1 MYKSEKPR
9 GGRLQETGKSY
20 TIHWDTQHMT
30 LKIEP
35 KSNNDPWWWVNS
47 SYAMHPDMKSQ
58 MGIFMSIGKGG
69 TYTSSCKQKS
79 I

>member
-1 MYKSEKPR
+1 MKRADEDDYKNWPELYKYIR
-9 GGRLQETGKSY
+9 DKRHMRLT
-20 TIHWDTQHMT
+20 
-30 LKIEP
+30 IEP
-35 KSNNDPWWWVNS
+35 KPKNDPQWWVNS